1 MWANTVVASGTAIG
15 IIIYTG
21 PETRSMMNNN
31 EPRSKVGLLDYE
43 VNQLTKLLFAAV
55 VVLAFAMICLKGF
68 SGFWYIYWFRYVL
81 LFSYIIPISL
91 RVNLEMGRVAYC
103 QMIQRDTEI
112 AGTLARTTT
121 IPEDLGRISYLLT
134 DKTGTLTKNEMVF
147 KRIHCGRISYSHEYF
162 EDVSAILRAYYNP
175 NQLLHETTGPSS
187 APVSNFQKH
196 RRESSTAS
204 ASSITFERRTHM
216 RVDSYEVDREVIY
229 RVQQSVLAIALCHNV
244 TPAYE
249 NEFETDGKVEQL
261 IDIEQGKCDCSLQ
274 LIHHL
279 NCLF

>member
-1 MWANTVVASGTAIG
+1 
-15 IIIYTG
+15 
-21 PETRSMMNNN
+21 
-31 EPRSKVGLLDYE
+31 
-43 VNQLTKLLFAAV
+43 
-55 VVLAFAMICLKGF
+55 
-68 SGFWYIYWFRYVL
+68 
-81 LFSYIIPISL
+81 
-91 RVNLEMGRVAYC
+91 MGRVAYC

-112 AGTLARTTT
+112 SGTLARTTT

-147 KRIHCGRISYSHEYF
+147 KRIHCGRVSYSHEYF
-162 EDVSAILRAYYNP
+162 EDVAAVLRAYYNP
-175 NQLLHETTGPSS
+175 NQAGASSS

-216 RVDSYEVDREVIY
+216 RVDSYEVDRDVIY

-249 NEFETDGKVEQL
+249 NEFQGDGKVEQL
-261 IDIEQGKCDCSLQ
+261 IDIDQGK
-274 LIHHL
+274 
-279 NCLF
+279 